1 MRILSFLRNSYQ
13 RFFTHNLFIQQQHNS
28 TNWRNKSIYLTCILS
43 GLYAAGNTSIN
54 FHWKLSNAVMAQTDQ
69 VENGINK
76 TRKTTTLNFLADAV
90 EVAAPSVVHVD
101 VLSKQRR
108 FYQEANSSG
117 SGFIVT
123 EAGIVLTNA
132 HVVGNANKVNVRL
145 SSGETYTG
153 WVIDVDNETDL
164 AAVKLDNKSN
174 VCLCNVCL

>member
-1 MRILSFLRNSYQ
+1 LTGILGGFYV
-13 RFFTHNLFIQQQHNS
+13 
-28 TNWRNKSIYLTCILS
+28 
-43 GLYAAGNTSIN
+43 AGNTLLN
-54 FHWKLSNAVMAQTDQ
+54 NNQEDFHWKLSNAVMAQTDQ

-90 EVAAPSVVHVD
+90 EIAAPAVVHVD

-108 FYQEANSSG
+108 FYQETNSSG
-117 SGFIVT
+117 SGFIIT

-132 HVVGNANKVNVRL
+132 HVVGNANKVNVRM
-145 SSGETYTG
+145 SSGETYAG

-174 VCLCNVCL
+174 VCL

>member
-1 MRILSFLRNSYQ
+1 MRILSFLRSSYR
-13 RFFTHNLFIQQQHNS
+13 RFITHNLFVQQQQHSSSNLRK
-28 TNWRNKSIYLTCILS
+28 TSIYLTAILS
-43 GLYAAGNTSIN
+43 GLCVAGNTLRNNQEN
-54 FHWKLSNAVMAQTDQ
+54 FNWKLSNAVMAQTDQ
-69 VENGINK
+69 VENGNK
-76 TRKTTTLNFLADAV
+76 IRKTTTLNFLADAV
-90 EVAAPSVVHVD
+90 EIAAPAVVHVD

-145 SSGETYTG
+145 SSGETYMG

-174 VCLCNVCL
+174 VCL